1 MITTSSLVKLVDQS
15 IASVGW
21 DLTSFSFLF
30 FFLSKKLLNRTY
42 IIIIIIIIIM
52 MMIEQFRWLVV
63 RREKDGGR
71 GFILTRFLAPL
82 ISNQNE
88 KYLYFKKHCPTP
100 SIFRIIIVMN
110 IVIKW

>member
-42 IIIIIIIIIM
+42 IIIIIIIII
-52 MMIEQFRWLVV
+52 MIEQFRWLVV